1 MSISE
6 LMLLVFLL
14 NLPFGYMRSKA
25 VPFSTRWMLAI
36 HIPVPFVFLLR
47 KASGLGWNS
56 VPLLVLADVAGQL
69 AGGGIRKL
77 RIR

>member
-6 LMLLVFLL
+6 LMFIVFLL

-25 VPFSTRWMLAI
+25 VPFSSRWMLAI
-36 HIPVPFVFLLR
+36 HIPIPFVIALR
-47 KASGLGWNS
+47 LFCGFGWKE

-69 AGGGIRKL
+69 AGGKFRRK
-77 RIR
+77 